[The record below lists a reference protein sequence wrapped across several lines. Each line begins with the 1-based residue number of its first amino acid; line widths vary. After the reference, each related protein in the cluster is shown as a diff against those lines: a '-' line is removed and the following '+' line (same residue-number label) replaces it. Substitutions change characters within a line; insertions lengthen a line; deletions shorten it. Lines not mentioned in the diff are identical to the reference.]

1 MLFTGKEEP
10 AAREEPPV
18 KAQLVTIKMI
28 YTKLFQC
35 PLYCISSFIGIAVSL
50 KSLLILFFYLCYM
63 CPGRLH
69 PSAAE

>member
-50 KSLLILFFYLCYM
+50 KSLLILFFLSV
-63 CPGRLH
+63 LH
-69 PSAAE
+69 VSRPPASQCC